1 MLCRYLVLLMIS
13 LLFDLVRAASL
24 PSFEQMTPGESFGA
38 TLWLLIFLLK
48 PLILATIYAYE
59 QYERPFEDG
68 TGGGTTTYTTFK
80 ETAEDEIAE

>member
-59 QYERPFEDG
+59 KYEKPYEDG
-68 TGGGTTTYTTFK
+68 GGAAYASFREAGGPD
-80 ETAEDEIAE
+80 DEIAE